1 MREHLNRSLKNMEGL
16 HPDLIRV
23 LNRAL
28 QTSQTM
34 FVVTEGLRSPE
45 RQKELKRIGAT
56 KTLKSRH
63 LKQADGYGH
72 AFDFY
77 AYVDT
82 NKDGKITFFEEMAN
96 VRLMLGIA
104 DSIKKAAV
112 DEKVSITYGGD
123 WRKFKDYPHFELNRA
138 VYPGN

>member
-1 MREHLNRSLKNMEGL
+1 MRSWTKRSLDNMKGL

-23 LNRAL
+23 LNRAV
-28 QTSQTM
+28 QNSPHM
-34 FVVTEGLRSPE
+34 FVVTEGLRTLE
-45 RQKELKRIGAT
+45 RQKELVRIGAS

-77 AYVDT
+77 ALVDI
-82 NKDGKITFFEEMAN
+82 NSDGKVSFEEMSN
-96 VRLMLGIA
+96 TRLMIPIA
-104 DSIKKAAV
+104 DAIKAAAKE
-112 DEKVSITYGGD
+112 EKVAVTYGGD
-123 WRKFKDYPHFELNRA
+123 WRKFRDYVHFELNRA

>member
-1 MREHLNRSLKNMEGL
+1 MRSWTQRSVDNMKGL
-16 HPDLIRV
+16 HPDLILV

-28 QTSQTM
+28 QTSPTM
-34 FVVTEGLRSPE
+34 FVVTEGLRTLE
-45 RQKELKRIGAT
+45 RQKELVRIGAS

-77 AYVDT
+77 ALVDI
-82 NKDGKITFFEEMAN
+82 NNDGKVSFEEMAN

-104 DSIKKAAV
+104 DAIKKAAA

>member
-1 MREHLNRSLKNMEGL
+1 MKTLNKRSLDNMKGL

-23 LNRAL
+23 LNRAV
-28 QTSQTM
+28 QNSPHM
-34 FVVTEGLRSPE
+34 FVVTEGLRTLE
-45 RQKELKRIGAT
+45 RQKELLRIGAT
-56 KTLKSRH
+56 TTLRGRH

-77 AYVDT
+77 ALVDI
-82 NKDGKITFFEEMAN
+82 NNDGKVSFEEMSN
-96 VRLMLGIA
+96 VRLMLPIA
-104 DSIKKAAV
+104 DAIKAAAKE
-112 DEKVSITYGGD
+112 EKVALTYGGD

>member
-1 MREHLNRSLKNMEGL
+1 MRQWSKRSIDNMQGL
-16 HPDLIRV
+16 HPDLILV

-28 QTSQTM
+28 HTSPSA
-34 FVVTEGLRSPE
+34 FVVTEGLRTLE
-45 RQKELKRIGAT
+45 RQRELLRIGAT

-77 AYVDT
+77 AYVDI
-82 NKDGKITFFEEMAN
+82 NKDGKVVFEEMAST
-96 VRLMLGIA
+96 RLMIPIA
-104 DSIKKAAV
+104 NAIKAAAK
-112 DEKVSITYGGD
+112 EKDVAVTYGGD
-123 WRKFKDYPHFELNRA
+123 WRRFKDYPHFELNRA

>member
-1 MREHLNRSLKNMEGL
+1 MRSWTQRSLDNMKGL

-28 QTSQTM
+28 QTSPHM
-34 FVVTEGLRSPE
+34 LVVTEGLRTLE
-45 RQKELKRIGAT
+45 RQRELLRIGAT

-77 AYVDT
+77 ALVDS
-82 NKDGKITFFEEMAN
+82 NSDGKVSFEEMSN
-96 VRLMLGIA
+96 VRLMLPVANAI
-104 DSIKKAAV
+104 KAAAKE
-112 DEKVSITYGGD
+112 EKVALTYGGD
-123 WRKFKDYPHFELNRA
+123 WRKFRDYPHFELDRA

>member
-1 MREHLNRSLKNMEGL
+1 MRQWSKRSIDNMKGL
-16 HPDLIRV
+16 HPDLILV

-28 QTSQTM
+28 HTSPHM
-34 FVVTEGLRSPE
+34 FVVTEGLRTLE

-82 NKDGKITFFEEMAN
+82 NSDGKIAFEEMSN

-104 DSIKKAAV
+104 DAIKKAAA

-123 WRKFKDYPHFELNRA
+123 WRKFKDYPHFELSRA

>member
-1 MREHLNRSLKNMEGL
+1 MRSWTQRSLDNMKGL

-28 QTSQTM
+28 QTSPHM
-34 FVVTEGLRSPE
+34 LVVTEGLRTLE
-45 RQKELKRIGAT
+45 RQRELLRIGAT

-72 AFDFY
+72 AIDFY
-77 AYVDT
+77 ALVDI
-82 NKDGKITFFEEMAN
+82 NSDGKVSFEEMSN
-96 VRLMLGIA
+96 VRLMLPIA
-104 DSIKKAAV
+104 EAIKAAAKE
-112 DEKVSITYGGD
+112 EKVAVTYGGD
-123 WRKFKDYPHFELNRA
+123 WRKFRDYPHFELDRA

>member
-1 MREHLNRSLKNMEGL
+1 ML
-16 HPDLIRV
+16 
-23 LNRAL
+23 
-28 QTSQTM
+28 
-34 FVVTEGLRSPE
+34 VVTEGLRTLE
-45 RQKELKRIGAT
+45 RQKELVRIGAS

-77 AYVDT
+77 ALVDI
-82 NKDGKITFFEEMAN
+82 NKDGKVSFEEMAN

-104 DSIKKAAV
+104 DAIKKAAA

-123 WRKFKDYPHFELNRA
+123 WRKFRDYPHFELNRA

>member
-1 MREHLNRSLKNMEGL
+1 MKGL

-28 QTSQTM
+28 QTSPTM
-34 FVVTEGLRSPE
+34 FVVTEGLRTLE
-45 RQKELKRIGAT
+45 RQRELLRIGAT

-77 AYVDT
+77 ALVDI
-82 NKDGKITFFEEMAN
+82 NKDGKISFEEMAN

-104 DSIKKAAV
+104 GAIKKAAAE
-112 DEKVSITYGGD
+112 EKVSLTYGGD

>member
-1 MREHLNRSLKNMEGL
+1 MKTWTQRSLDNMKGL
-16 HPDLIRV
+16 HPDLILV

-28 QTSQTM
+28 QTSPHM
-34 FVVTEGLRSPE
+34 FVVTEGLRTLE

-63 LKQADGYGH
+63 LKQTDGYGH

-77 AYVDT
+77 ALVDI
-82 NKDGKITFFEEMAN
+82 NKDGKITFEEMAN

-104 DSIKKAAV
+104 NDAIKAAAK
-112 DEKVSITYGGD
+112 EKNVAITYGGD
-123 WRKFKDYPHFELNRA
+123 WRSFKDYPHFELDRK

>member
-23 LNRAL
+23 LDRAL
-28 QTSQTM
+28 QITPTM
-34 FVVTEGLRSPE
+34 FVVTEGLRTLE
-45 RQKELKRIGAT
+45 RQKELKRIGAS

-82 NKDGKITFFEEMAN
+82 NKDGKITFEEMAN
-96 VRLMLGIA
+96 VRLMLPIA
-104 DSIKKAAV
+104 GAIKRAAIAEGV
-112 DEKVSITYGGD
+112 AITYGGD
-123 WRKFKDYPHFELNRA
+123 WRSFKDYPHFELSRA

>member
-1 MREHLNRSLKNMEGL
+1 MRSWTQRSLDNMKGL

-23 LNRAL
+23 LNRAV
-28 QTSQTM
+28 QNSPHM
-34 FVVTEGLRSPE
+34 FVVTEGLRTLE
-45 RQKELKRIGAT
+45 RQKELVRIGAS

-77 AYVDT
+77 ALVDI
-82 NKDGKITFFEEMAN
+82 NSDGKVSFEEMSN
-96 VRLMLGIA
+96 TRLMIPIA
-104 DSIKKAAV
+104 DAIKAAAKE
-112 DEKVSITYGGD
+112 EKVALTYGGD
-123 WRKFKDYPHFELNRA
+123 WRKFRDYPHFELNRA

>member
-1 MREHLNRSLKNMEGL
+1 MRSWTKRSQDNMKGL
-16 HPDLIRV
+16 HPDLVLV

-28 QTSQTM
+28 HTSPHM
-34 FVVTEGLRSPE
+34 FVVTEGLRTLE

-63 LKQADGYGH
+63 LKQTDGYGH

-77 AYVDT
+77 ALVDI
-82 NKDGKITFFEEMAN
+82 NKDGKITFEEMAN

-104 DSIKKAAV
+104 NDAIKAAAK
-112 DEKVSITYGGD
+112 EKNVAITYGGD
-123 WRKFKDYPHFELNRA
+123 WRSFKDYPHFELDRK

>member
-1 MREHLNRSLKNMEGL
+1 MRTWTERSLKNMQGL
-16 HPDLIRV
+16 HPDLILV

-28 QTSQTM
+28 HTSPHM
-34 FVVTEGLRSPE
+34 FVVTEGLRTLE
-45 RQKELKRIGAT
+45 RQRELLRIGAT

-77 AYVDT
+77 ALVDINT
-82 NKDGKITFFEEMAN
+82 DGKVTFEEMSN
-96 VRLMLGIA
+96 TRLMIPIA
-104 DSIKKAAV
+104 NAIKAAAK
-112 DEKVSITYGGD
+112 EKDVAVTYGGD
-123 WRKFKDYPHFELNRA
+123 WRRFKDYPHFELNRA

>member
-1 MREHLNRSLKNMEGL
+1 MRSWSPRSQYNMDGL
-16 HPDLIRV
+16 HPDLILV

-28 QTSQTM
+28 QTSPHD
-34 FVVTEGLRSPE
+34 FVVTEGLRTLE
-45 RQKELKRIGAT
+45 RQKELVRIGAS

-77 AYVDT
+77 ALVDV
-82 NKDGKITFFEEMAN
+82 NNDGKMSFEEMSN
-96 VRLMLGIA
+96 TRLMIPIA
-104 DSIKKAAV
+104 DAIKAAAK
-112 DEKVSITYGGD
+112 EKNVAITYGGD
-123 WRKFKDYPHFELNRA
+123 WRKFRDYPHFELDRA

>member
-1 MREHLNRSLKNMEGL
+1 MSDHLMRSLKNMVGL

-23 LNRAL
+23 LDRAL
-28 QTSQTM
+28 EISTTA
-34 FVVTEGLRSPE
+34 FVVTEGLRTLE
-45 RQKELKRIGAT
+45 RQKELLRIGAT

-82 NKDGKITFFEEMAN
+82 NKDGKVVFEEMSN
-96 VRLMLGIA
+96 VRLMLPIA
-104 DSIKKAAV
+104 DAIKKAAAE
-112 DEKVSITYGGD
+112 EKVAVTYGGD

>member
-1 MREHLNRSLKNMEGL
+1 MRQWSKRSIDNMQGL
-16 HPDLIRV
+16 HPDLVLV

-28 QTSQTM
+28 HTSPHT
-34 FVVTEGLRSPE
+34 FVVTEGLRTLE
-45 RQKELKRIGAT
+45 RQKELMRIGAS

-77 AYVDT
+77 ALVDI
-82 NKDGKITFFEEMAN
+82 NKDGKTTFEEMAN

-104 DSIKKAAV
+104 GAIKAAAK
-112 DEKVSITYGGD
+112 EKNVALTYGGD
-123 WRKFKDYPHFELNRA
+123 WRSFKDYPHFELNRA

>member
-1 MREHLNRSLKNMEGL
+1 MRTWTQRSIDNMQGL

-28 QTSQTM
+28 QTSPTM
-34 FVVTEGLRSPE
+34 FVVTEGLRTLG
-45 RQKELKRIGAT
+45 RQKELVRIGAS

-82 NKDGKITFFEEMAN
+82 NSDGKIAFEEMSN
-96 VRLMLGIA
+96 VRMMLGIA
-104 DSIKKAAV
+104 DAIKKAAG
-112 DEKVSITYGGD
+112 DENVSITYGGD

>member
-1 MREHLNRSLKNMEGL
+1 MRQWSKRSLKNMEGL

-28 QTSQTM
+28 QITPTM
-34 FVVTEGLRSPE
+34 FVVTEGLRTLE
-45 RQKELKRIGAT
+45 RQKELKRIGAS

-82 NKDGKITFFEEMAN
+82 NSDGKIAFEEMSN

-104 DSIKKAAV
+104 DAIKKAAA

>member
-1 MREHLNRSLKNMEGL
+1 MQSL

-28 QTSQTM
+28 QTSPTM
-34 FVVTEGLRSPE
+34 FVVTEGLRTLG
-45 RQKELKRIGAT
+45 RQKELVRIGAS

-82 NKDGKITFFEEMAN
+82 NSDGKIAFEEMSN

-104 DSIKKAAV
+104 DAIKKAAV

-123 WRKFKDYPHFELNRA
+123 WRKFKDYPHFELDRA

>member
-1 MREHLNRSLKNMEGL
+1 MRQWTPRSQYNMDGL
-16 HPDLIRV
+16 HLDLIRV

-28 QTSQTM
+28 QTSPHM
-34 FVVTEGLRSPE
+34 FVVTEGLRTLE
-45 RQKELKRIGAT
+45 RQRELLRIGAT

-77 AYVDT
+77 ALVDI
-82 NKDGKITFFEEMAN
+82 NKDGKVSFEEMSN
-96 VRLMLGIA
+96 TRLMIPIA
-104 DSIKKAAV
+104 DAIKAAAKE
-112 DEKVSITYGGD
+112 EKVALTYGGD
-123 WRKFKDYPHFELNRA
+123 WRKFRDYPHFELNRA

>member
-1 MREHLNRSLKNMEGL
+1 MKSPIQRSLDNMKGL

-23 LNRAL
+23 INRASE
-28 QTSQTM
+28 TSLTS
-34 FVVTEGLRSPE
+34 FVVTEGLRTLE
-45 RQKELKRIGAT
+45 RQKALLRIGAT

-82 NKDGKITFFEEMAN
+82 NRDGKITFEEMSS
-96 VRLMLGIA
+96 VRLMLLIA
-104 DSIKKAAV
+104 DAIKKAAAA
-112 DEKVSITYGGD
+112 EKVAITYGGD
-123 WRKFKDYPHFELNRA
+123 WRKFKDYPHFELDRK

>member
-1 MREHLNRSLKNMEGL
+1 MRQWTQRSIDNMKGL

-28 QTSQTM
+28 QTSPST
-34 FVVTEGLRSPE
+34 FVVTEGLRTLE
-45 RQKELKRIGAT
+45 RQKELLRIGAS

-77 AYVDT
+77 AMVDI
-82 NKDGKITFFEEMAN
+82 NNDGKVSFEEMSN
-96 VRLMLGIA
+96 TRLMIPIA
-104 DSIKKAAV
+104 DAIKAAAKQ
-112 DEKVSITYGGD
+112 EKVAVTYGGD
-123 WRKFKDYPHFELNRA
+123 WRKFKDYPHFELDRA

>member
-1 MREHLNRSLKNMEGL
+1 MKSWTQRSIDNMKGL

-28 QTSQTM
+28 QTSPHM
-34 FVVTEGLRSPE
+34 FVVTEGLRTLE
-45 RQKELKRIGAT
+45 RQRELLRVGAT

-63 LKQADGYGH
+63 LKQPDGYGH

-77 AYVDT
+77 ALVDI
-82 NKDGKITFFEEMAN
+82 NKDGKVSFEEMSN

-104 DSIKKAAV
+104 DAIKAAAKE
-112 DEKVSITYGGD
+112 EKVALTYGGD
-123 WRKFKDYPHFELNRA
+123 WRKFRDYPHFELDRA

>member
-1 MREHLNRSLKNMEGL
+1 MRQWTQRSIDNMKGL

-28 QTSQTM
+28 QTSPNA
-34 FVVTEGLRSPE
+34 FVVTEGLRTLE
-45 RQKELKRIGAT
+45 RQKELVRIGAS

-77 AYVDT
+77 AMVDT
-82 NKDGKITFFEEMAN
+82 NSDGKVSFEEMSN
-96 VRLMLGIA
+96 VRLMIPIA
-104 DSIKKAAV
+104 DAIKAAAKQ
-112 DEKVSITYGGD
+112 EKVAVTYGGD
-123 WRKFKDYPHFELNRA
+123 WRKFKDFPHFELNRA

>member
-1 MREHLNRSLKNMEGL
+1 MRSPIQRSLDNTQGL

-23 LNRAL
+23 INRASD
-28 QTSQTM
+28 TSPTM
-34 FVVTEGLRSPE
+34 FVVTEGLRTLE
-45 RQKELKRIGAT
+45 RQKELLRIGAT

-77 AYVDT
+77 AYVDI
-82 NKDGKITFFEEMAN
+82 NNDGKITFEEMSS
-96 VRLMLGIA
+96 VRLMLLIA
-104 DSIKKAAV
+104 DAIKKASAE
-112 DEKVSITYGGD
+112 EKVAITYGGD
-123 WRKFKDYPHFELNRA
+123 WRKFKDYPHFELDRK

>member
-1 MREHLNRSLKNMEGL
+1 MRQWTQRSLDNMKGL

-28 QTSQTM
+28 QTSPTM
-34 FVVTEGLRSPE
+34 LVVTEGLRTLE
-45 RQKELKRIGAT
+45 RQKELVRIGAS

-77 AYVDT
+77 ALVDI
-82 NKDGKITFFEEMAN
+82 NKDGKISFEEMSN
-96 VRLMLGIA
+96 VRLMIPIA
-104 DSIKKAAV
+104 DAIKKAAA

-123 WRKFKDYPHFELNRA
+123 WRKFRDYPHFELNRA

>member
-1 MREHLNRSLKNMEGL
+1 MRSWTQRSLDNMKGL

-28 QTSQTM
+28 QTSPHR
-34 FVVTEGLRSPE
+34 FVVTEGLRTLE
-45 RQKELKRIGAT
+45 RQRELLRIGAT

-77 AYVDT
+77 ALVDI
-82 NKDGKITFFEEMAN
+82 NKDGKISFEEMAN

-104 DSIKKAAV
+104 GAIKKAAAE
-112 DEKVSITYGGD
+112 EKVSVTYGGD

>member
-1 MREHLNRSLKNMEGL
+1 MRSWSKRSLDNMKGL
-16 HPDLIRV
+16 HPDLILV

-28 QTSQTM
+28 QTSPHD
-34 FVVTEGLRSPE
+34 FVVTEGLRTLE
-45 RQKELKRIGAT
+45 RQKELLRIGAS

-77 AYVDT
+77 AMVDT
-82 NKDGKITFFEEMAN
+82 NRDGRVTFEEMSS
-96 VRLMLGIA
+96 VRLMLSIA
-104 DSIKKAAV
+104 DAVKTAAK
-112 DEKVSITYGGD
+112 EKNVALTYGGD

>member
-1 MREHLNRSLKNMEGL
+1 VRSWTQRSVDNIKGL
-16 HPDLIRV
+16 HPDLILV
-23 LNRAL
+23 LNHAL
-28 QTSQTM
+28 NTSPHM
-34 FVVTEGLRSPE
+34 FVVTEGLRTLE
-45 RQKELKRIGAT
+45 RQKELLRIGAS

-77 AYVDT
+77 ALVDI
-82 NKDGKITFFEEMAN
+82 NKDGKTTFEEMAN

-104 DSIKKAAV
+104 DAIKAAAK
-112 DEKVSITYGGD
+112 EKNVAVTYGGD
-123 WRKFKDYPHFELNRA
+123 WRRFKDYPHFELNRA